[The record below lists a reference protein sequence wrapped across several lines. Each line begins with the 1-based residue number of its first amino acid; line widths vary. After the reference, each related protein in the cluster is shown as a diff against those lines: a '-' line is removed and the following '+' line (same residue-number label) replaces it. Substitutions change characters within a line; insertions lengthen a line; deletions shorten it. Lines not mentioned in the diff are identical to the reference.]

1 VDAILDSGVRRT
13 VFVDRGNGVF
23 EPREVE
29 TGWRMGDRVEIVR
42 GLEPG
47 ERIVTSGNFLI
58 DWESRL
64 EMAAAGMQG
73 TLSKDPVCGVDVSMK
88 KAARAGSRST
98 TKGRRI
104 ISTRFN
110 ASNSSK
116 KIRNAMRENDRV
128 KGACLKVPLRG
139 GSSNPK
145 KGV

>member
-88 KAARAGSRST
+88 KAARAGL
-98 TKGRRI
+98 
-104 ISTRFN
+104 
-110 ASNSSK
+110 
-116 KIRNAMRENDRV
+116 KINYEGKAYYFDSVQCKQQFEKD
-128 KGACLKVPLRG
+128 
-139 GSSNPK
+139 PK
-145 KGV
+145 RHAGK